1 MTAEFDTV
9 YGTSSPMPGFH
20 PGEMHRSC
28 AKGHSS
34 LVFVGKDGRLFWGF
48 MAKMDKKYSENSIPR
63 RNASQ
68 SDAHIRKYPDFEVGC
83 STKLSELWKNVQATS
98 FTALEEGLVENWS
111 YGRIACVGDSV
122 HKATINVSHFII

>member
-1 MTAEFDTV
+1 
-9 YGTSSPMPGFH
+9 MPGFH

-34 LVFVGKDGRLFWGF
+34 LIFVGKDGRLFWGF

-68 SDAHIRKYPDFEVGC
+68 SDAHIQNYPDFEVGC
-83 STKLSELWKNVQATS
+83 NTKLSELWKNVQATS
-98 FTALEEGLVENWS
+98 FTTLEEGFAENWS
-111 YGRIACVGDSV
+111 YRRIACLGDSV
-122 HKATINVSHFII
+122 HKATINVRRPII

>member
-34 LVFVGKDGRLFWGF
+34 LVFVGKDGRLFWAF
-48 MAKMDKKYSENSIPR
+48 MAKMDKKCSENSIPR

-68 SDAHIRKYPDFEVGC
+68 LDAHIRKYPDFEVGC
-83 STKLSELWKNVQATS
+83 NTKLSELWKKVQATS
-98 FTALEEGLVENWS
+98 FTTLEEGLIENWS

-122 HKATINVSHFII
+122 HKATIIVSHLII